1 LILNVLSSTRS
12 LTGRLALFFSLVS
25 VIVAGFGYTIFY
37 AALHGSED
45 RVGERRILIDRNEA
59 IARFQ
64 SGEHGVIRI
73 DALTDAYNDLTLI
86 PPKYI
91 QYLKNKKS
99 YIGEI
104 GQEPES
110 RMLYLGEYTYNGE
123 VHPIVLLSKIDQ
135 IEFQIDEII
144 FVSAVVFTLF
154 AVLMFSFAA
163 LLYRLSQRLIEPF
176 NSLAE
181 QLNSKDLKLNE
192 DFSVNDDAAIEF
204 RQLTN
209 QLNEYRR
216 EINSLL
222 KREQAFARY
231 ASHELR
237 TPLTIMNGASKL
249 LVRSD
254 MNDFQTRQVTRI
266 DEASKQMSTMVD
278 ALLGLV
284 RYERNHDDAPIR
296 IFSAAELTSIVEKS
310 SAQANDKNIDLNV
323 TVASEPTL
331 QATPAIMNML
341 IGNLLKNAIAATNS
355 GTVTVELS
363 RQHILI
369 VDQGLGLQD
378 SHNPDGHGLGL
389 LIVDDLCQRYHW
401 HFSLDNHSDGGC
413 QAKIVFERPE
423 VTNENE
429 RSMK

>member
-1 LILNVLSSTRS
+1 MILNVLSSTRS

-25 VIVAGFGYTIFY
+25 VIVAGFSYTIFY

-73 DALTDAYNDLTLI
+73 DTLTDAYNDLSLI
-86 PPKYI
+86 PPQYAH
-91 QYLKNKKS
+91 YLKDKKT

-104 GQEPES
+104 GEEPES
-110 RMLYLGEYTYNGE
+110 RMLYLGEYTHNGQ
-123 VHPIVLLSKIDQ
+123 VHPIALLSKIDQ
-135 IEFQIDEII
+135 IEFQIDEVIY
-144 FVSAVVFTLF
+144 VSAIVFTLF

-181 QLNSKDLKLNE
+181 QLNSKDLKLKE
-192 DFSVNDDAAIEF
+192 DFSVSDDAAIEF

-237 TPLTIMNGASKL
+237 TPLTIVNGASKL

-254 MNDFQTRQVTRI
+254 MNEFQSRQVTRI

-284 RYERNHDDAPIR
+284 RYERNHDDSPVR
-296 IFSAAELTSIVEKS
+296 LFTGEELYTIVDKN
-310 SAQANDKNIDLNV
+310 SAQANDKNITLDV
-323 TVASEPTL
+323 RVDSEPTL

-341 IGNLLKNAIAATNS
+341 IGNLVKNAIAATNA
-355 GTVTVELS
+355 GTVSVELS
-363 RQHILI
+363 QQHICI
-369 VDQGLGLQD
+369 TDQGSGLQA

-389 LIVDDLCQRYHW
+389 LIVDDLCKRYHW
-401 HFSLDNHSDGGC
+401 HFSLENHLGDGC
-413 QAKIVFERPE
+413 QAKIIFLCSEE
-423 VTNENE
+423 MNEATNS
-429 RSMK
+429 RT

>member
-1 LILNVLSSTRS
+1 MILNVLSSTRS

-25 VIVAGFGYTIFY
+25 VIVAGFSYTVFY

-64 SGEHGVIRI
+64 SGERGVIRI
-73 DALTDAYNDLTLI
+73 DTLTDAYNDLSLI
-86 PPKYI
+86 PPQYAH
-91 QYLKNKKS
+91 YLKDKKA

-104 GQEPES
+104 GEEPES
-110 RMLYLGEYTYNGE
+110 RMLYLGEYIHNGE
-123 VHPIVLLSKIDQ
+123 VHPIALLSKIDQ

-144 FVSAVVFTLF
+144 YVSAIVFTLF

-192 DFSVNDDAAIEF
+192 DFSVSDDAAIEF

-237 TPLTIMNGASKL
+237 TPLTIVNGASKL

-254 MNDFQTRQVTRI
+254 MNEFQSRQVTRI

-296 IFSAAELTSIVEKS
+296 IFSADELASIIDKS
-310 SAQANDKNIDLNV
+310 SAQANDKNIGLEVNV
-323 TVASEPTL
+323 TSEPTI

-341 IGNLLKNAIAATNS
+341 IGNLLKNAIAATNAGEVS
-355 GTVTVELS
+355 IELNH
-363 RQHILI
+363 QHISI
-369 VDQGLGLQD
+369 IDQGSGLQT

-389 LIVDDLCQRYHW
+389 LIVDNLCQRYHW
-401 HFSLDNHSDGGC
+401 HFSLDNHSSGGC
-413 QAKIVFERPE
+413 QAKITFQCSEETNE
-423 VTNENE
+423 VTDS
-429 RSMK
+429 RT